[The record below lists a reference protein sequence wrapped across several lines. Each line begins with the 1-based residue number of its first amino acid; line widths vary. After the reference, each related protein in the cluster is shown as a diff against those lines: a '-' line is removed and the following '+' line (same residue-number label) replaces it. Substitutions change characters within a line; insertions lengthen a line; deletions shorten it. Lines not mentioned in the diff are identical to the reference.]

1 MEVLFEKVTLDLRN
15 EALTYVDLGETIALG
30 GANNQ
35 CKGPVAESC
44 LVGSGRVRS
53 MWLDQSE

>member
-15 EALTYVDLGETIALG
+15 EGLTYVDLGEKIALG

-44 LVGSGRVRS
+44 LVGSGRVRL